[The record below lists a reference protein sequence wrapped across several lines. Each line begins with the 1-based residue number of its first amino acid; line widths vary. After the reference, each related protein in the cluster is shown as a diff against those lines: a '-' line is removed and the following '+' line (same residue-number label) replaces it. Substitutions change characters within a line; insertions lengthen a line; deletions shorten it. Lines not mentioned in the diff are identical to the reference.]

1 MGDSV
6 ARIARFLIKRVSNMT
21 DENIPSPNAPFY
33 LERRLVRRVGVDAA
47 LLFAELAEMHQIACM
62 SMDDWFAWDGVE
74 FMQVTGWDD
83 VVLKNAFRML
93 QFNKLAQIR
102 KTESAEIVEFKLN
115 FYQFKNIYS
124 EE

>member
-1 MGDSV
+1 
-6 ARIARFLIKRVSNMT
+6 MT
-21 DENIPSPNAPFY
+21 NHNLESPNAPFH

-47 LLFAELAEMHQIACM
+47 LLFAELAELHQIACT
-62 SMDDWFAWDGVE
+62 SMDDWFPWDGVE

-83 VVLKNAFRML
+83 GALKNAFRML

-115 FYQFKNIYS
+115 FYQFKNICS

>member
-1 MGDSV
+1 MVKLSKTLKLSEKG
-6 ARIARFLIKRVSNMT
+6 SNMT

-47 LLFAELAEMHQIACM
+47 VLFAELAEMHQIVCI

-74 FMQVTGWDD
+74 FMQTTGWDD

-115 FYQFKNIYS
+115 FYQFKNICS